1 MLDAGCRADAARP
14 REGAAGFVVSTLSV
28 VALRAGTLADV
39 GRLDALERRTF
50 AYDRIARRSFVRFLN
65 SPNASLIVADCD
77 GTMSGYALVLFRAR
91 SGGARLYSI
100 AVDVAHAG
108 QQLGSTLL
116 KAAEDA
122 ARRRGASAVRLE
134 VCETNAVAKNLYRKF
149 GYALVDRL
157 PAYYGDGRDA
167 LRLQKRLA
175 G

>member
-1 MLDAGCRADAARP
+1 
-14 REGAAGFVVSTLSV
+14 
-28 VALRAGTLADV
+28 
-39 GRLDALERRTF
+39 
-50 AYDRIARRSFVRFLN
+50 
-65 SPNASLIVADCD
+65 
-77 GTMSGYALVLFRAR
+77 MSGYALVLFRAR

-100 AVDVAHAG
+100 AVDAAHAG
-108 QQLGSTLL
+108 RQLGSTLL

-149 GYALVDRL
+149 GYAPVDQL

-167 LRLQKRLA
+167 LRLQKSLA